1 MTILY
6 TRHRLVSR
14 VSSSSCSVHAAGA
27 INAQR
32 DYTRGG
38 FQDYSKDARS
48 FSAVLIVFSEYVGVV
63 GSWGQCGGGGHD
75 TGEQHALQVFCC
87 VSACVSVTVTVFVTV
102 CLSV

>member
-48 FSAVLIVFSEYVGVV
+48 FSAVLIVFSEYE
-63 GSWGQCGGGGHD
+63 QCWGGGHD
-75 TGEQHALQVFCC
+75 NGEQHALQVFCC